1 MTAQTLPNSPVMP
14 SINPLWIA
22 VVVAVIVHLV
32 IMVGMQTHKPIPLAQ
47 PSKSINITLVNA
59 PITKAPDK
67 AQMLAAENQLASSQ
81 QTNTPEPEK
90 PAVLE
95 EVKPVPKMPVVE
107 KIKSTPPI
115 KPLPK
120 KALENIKP
128 LTQEQPIPKV
138 EPEKVKPKPQEKPVP
153 KVEPEKVKPQPQEK
167 PIPKV
172 EPEKVKPQ
180 PQEKPIEKSQHDK
193 AEQKIITQQKA
204 EWTAMMQADTPKE
217 KIVTRKHSTI
227 NTRAEQPHHVITAA
241 SLQQQISEMGT
252 GIRQARPSFM
262 ETKTKNINQ
271 VSANKYVAAQYLK
284 DWETKVERV
293 GNNNYPA
300 AATKAGFSATLTMD
314 VFIKADGSIDNMR
327 ITHSSGNPE
336 LDEQA
341 KNIVRM
347 SAPFPPLPEKL
358 RSELDVLVITR
369 SWKFSD
375 ESGLIT
381 Q

>member
-1 MTAQTLPNSPVMP
+1 MP
-14 SINPLWIA
+14 P
-22 VVVAVIVHLV
+22 
-32 IMVGMQTHKPIPLAQ
+32 
-47 PSKSINITLVNA
+47 
-59 PITKAPDK
+59 
-67 AQMLAAENQLASSQ
+67 
-81 QTNTPEPEK
+81 
-90 PAVLE
+90 
-95 EVKPVPKMPVVE
+95 VE
-107 KIKSTPPI
+107 KIKSAPPI

-120 KALENIKP
+120 TALEKVTP
-128 LTQEQPIPKV
+128 LDQEKPIPKV

-153 KVEPEKVKPQPQEK
+153 NVEPEKIKPELK
-167 PIPKV
+167 
-172 EPEKVKPQ
+172 
-180 PQEKPIEKSQHDK
+180 EKPIEKSQPDK
-193 AEQKIITQQKA
+193 TEQKIIAQQKA
-204 EWTAMMQADTPKE
+204 EWNAMMIPDAPKE
-217 KIVTRKHSTI
+217 KTLTRKHSTI
-227 NTRAEQPHHVITAA
+227 NTRAEPPHHVITAA

-252 GIRQARPSFM
+252 GIRQQPVAVPP
-262 ETKTKNINQ
+262 TKTTYVNQ

-300 AATKAGFSATLTMD
+300 AATKAGFSASLTMD
-314 VFIKADGSIDNMR
+314 VFINADGSIDNMR